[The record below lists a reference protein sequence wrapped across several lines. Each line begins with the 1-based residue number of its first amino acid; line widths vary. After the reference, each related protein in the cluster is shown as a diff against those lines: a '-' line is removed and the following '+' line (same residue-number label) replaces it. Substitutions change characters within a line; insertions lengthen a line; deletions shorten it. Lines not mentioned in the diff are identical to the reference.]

1 MTATL
6 DAASPDAA
14 TTAPPA
20 NTAKRRLNV
29 AIIGNPNVGK
39 STIFNAISGIR
50 VRTGNYPGVTVD
62 RKVGHCVFDGIEINL
77 IDLPGT
83 YSLAARSIDEQI
95 TVDVLRNGDPIAG
108 PIDTIVY
115 VLDSTKLERCLFL
128 FTQLAEIGPPL
139 VLALNMWDSAEA
151 KGIHIDTQALRQR
164 LNDTPVVPT
173 VGHVRHGT
181 DELRHEIGKSH
192 NDADWKRFHEPFPW
206 TRPGDES
213 GSTAEDES
221 HAMTADA
228 QRRYAWAE
236 EVAAVVASQTP
247 PAGASWTAR
256 IDRVLTGRFTGTA
269 LFALLVLLV
278 FQALYAWVTPLQ
290 DACEAA
296 QGWVATI
303 AAELVPP
310 GPFQSLL
317 VDGVIAGVGAV
328 LVFVP
333 QIALLFLVIAIL
345 EDCGYM
351 ARAAMMTD
359 RLMSLFGISG
369 KAFLPLMSSFACAVP
384 GIMATRVIESRRE
397 RLMTILIAPLMSCS
411 ARLPVYLLLIAA
423 FVPKVNLANGLV
435 SVQGLVLL
443 GMLSLGAIIAAPVAW
458 VLSRTAFR
466 GQPGSFVME
475 LPDYKWPCPRT
486 VTWRVYD
493 RTRAFVVRA
502 GTLIFAWTIL
512 IWAGGYFPADH
523 THIRELEAEIA
534 ALDERG
540 AEVPDDLTVA
550 YHHESQRLLEE
561 SLLGRFG
568 HAIEPVVRPCGW
580 DWRVGTAVIA
590 SFPARE
596 VVISTMG
603 TIFSLGGDVDE
614 HDAGLRTALRS
625 AAWTDGR
632 PLLTLPSALGL
643 MVFFALCAQ
652 CVSTLVIIGK
662 ETQSWRWPVISF
674 VYMTGLAYL
683 GAVLTFQLGSLLLT

>member
-1 MTATL
+1 MTTVV
-6 DAASPDAA
+6 SE
-14 TTAPPA
+14 TTGETPPA
-20 NTAKRRLNV
+20 AQTASAKRPFNV

-39 STIFNAISGIR
+39 STIFNALSGIR

-62 RKVGHCVFDGIEINL
+62 RKVGRYSCDGRDINL

-83 YSLAARSIDEQI
+83 YSLAAKSIDEQI
-95 TVDVLRNGDPIAG
+95 AVDVLKNGDPIAG

-115 VLDSTKLERCLFL
+115 VADATKLERCLFL

-139 VLALNMWDSAEA
+139 VVALNMWDSAEA
-151 KGIHIDTQALRQR
+151 KGISIDTGALSQQ
-164 LNDTPVVPT
+164 LNNTPVVAT
-173 VGHVRHGT
+173 VGHARHGT
-181 DELRHEIGKSH
+181 DELRREISRSH
-192 NDADWKRFHEPFPW
+192 READWTGIRTSFPW
-206 TRPGDES
+206 ARRDDDANAP
-213 GSTAEDES
+213 AVDES
-221 HAMTADA
+221 HAVTAEA
-228 QRRYAWAE
+228 QRRYAWTE
-236 EVAAVVASQTP
+236 NVAAAVTTHGP
-247 PAGASWTAR
+247 PLTTSWTAR

-269 LFALLVLLV
+269 VFAVLVLLV
-278 FQALYAWVTPLQ
+278 FQALYTWVTPVM

-296 QGWVATI
+296 QGWVA
-303 AAELVPP
+303 ALVADLIPA
-310 GPFQSLL
+310 GPLQSLL
-317 VDGVIAGVGAV
+317 VDGVIAGVGGV

-359 RLMSLFGISG
+359 RVMSLFGISG

-423 FVPKVNLANGLV
+423 FVPSVKLAGGLI

-443 GMLSLGAIIAAPVAW
+443 GMLCLGAIIAAPVAW
-458 VLSRTAFR
+458 VLSRTRFR

-486 VTWRVYD
+486 VIWRVYD

-512 IWAGGYFPADH
+512 IWAAGYFPADH
-523 THIRELEAEIA
+523 SQLRELDAKIA
-534 ALDERG
+534 ALEENDAPIPDE
-540 AEVPDDLTVA
+540 LTRA
-550 YHHESQRLLEE
+550 QHSESQRLLEK
-561 SLLGRFG
+561 SVLGQFG

-580 DWRVGTAVIA
+580 DWRIGTAVIA

-603 TIFSLGGDVDE
+603 TIFSLGSDVDE
-614 HDAGLRTALRS
+614 EDAGLRYALQNATWS
-625 AAWTDGR
+625 DGR
-632 PLLTLPSALGL
+632 PLLTLPAALGL

-652 CVSTLVIIGK
+652 CVSTLVIIGR
-662 ETQSWRWPVISF
+662 ETQSWRWPLISF
-674 VYMTGLAYL
+674 VYMTGLAYS
-683 GAVLTFQLGSLLLT
+683 GAVLTFQLGSLLMT